1 MEMQTSWETNH
12 EIPIKNLFLILMLRK
27 RKCKIESPFF
37 SIWVFFLLSTTSTRF
52 TVMMILGVYMHTHT
66 LVGPSGSKQSNYV
79 ILPTARKKSI
89 TSYKHLIGQLDLQI
103 HHFKYVICCAS
114 SVMPM
119 GPKTYYSIHYQS
131 LRVKNK
137 L

>member
-37 SIWVFFLLSTTSTRF
+37 SIWAFFSSPYHFHPLHSDDDTRR
-52 TVMMILGVYMHTHT
+52 LHAHTHT

-103 HHFKYVICCAS
+103 RHFKYVICCAS

-119 GPKTYYSIHYQS
+119 GPKYYSIHYQS